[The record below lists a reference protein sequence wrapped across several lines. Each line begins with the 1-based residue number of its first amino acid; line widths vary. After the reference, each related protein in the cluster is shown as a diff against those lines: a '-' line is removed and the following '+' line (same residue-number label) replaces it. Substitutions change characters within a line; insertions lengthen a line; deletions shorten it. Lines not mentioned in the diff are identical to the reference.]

1 MDRKTLQLCSQV
13 ERVLALVLPADIV
26 VHGVAPA
33 QGASRLVVAVDV
45 PGAKS
50 IDDLQSALAHLERMR
65 GRLRC
70 EIAAAISR
78 KRAPELT
85 FVLAGP
91 AAP

>member
-13 ERVLALVLPADIV
+13 ERVLALVVPADIV
-26 VHGVAPA
+26 VRGVSPA
-33 QGASRLVVAVDV
+33 QGASRLMVTIDV
-45 PGAKS
+45 PGARS
-50 IDDLQSALAHLERMR
+50 IEDLQSALGHLERLR

-85 FVLAGP
+85 FVLAQP
-91 AAP
+91 EQS